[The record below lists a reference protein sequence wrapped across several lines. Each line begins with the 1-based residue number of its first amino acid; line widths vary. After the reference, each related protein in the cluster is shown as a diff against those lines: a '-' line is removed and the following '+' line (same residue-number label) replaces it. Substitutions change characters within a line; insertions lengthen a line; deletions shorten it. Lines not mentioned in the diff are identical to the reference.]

1 MAGVVREGGLTG
13 NEASGL
19 RERKKQATRNALR
32 ETALQLA
39 EEHGLNGLTV
49 EAVCAKVGVSTRT
62 FFNYFPSKE
71 DALVGDGPALPP
83 DDVVDRIFAEHA
95 AEGPLVGAT
104 AVLQHM
110 ADTGT
115 QPDVRHK
122 ALMFER
128 FPSLVPAVLG
138 RFAAFERSLA
148 AAIARNLGDRE
159 RPDFYPDLVAA
170 TAVTA
175 MRVAG
180 KRWTARGQDRPLAEY
195 TAEIFAVFREELA

>member
-1 MAGVVREGGLTG
+1 M
-13 NEASGL
+13 EAPGL
-19 RERKKQATRNALR
+19 RERKKQATRRALR
-32 ETALQLA
+32 DTALRLA
-39 EEHGLNGLTV
+39 EEHGLDGLTV
-49 EAVCAKVGVSTRT
+49 EAVCAEVGVSTRT
-62 FFNYFPSKE
+62 FFNYFRSKE
-71 DALVGDGPALPP
+71 EALVGDGPTLPP

-95 AEGPLVGAT
+95 ERGPLAGAT
-104 AVLQHM
+104 AVLQLM

-128 FPSLVPAVLG
+128 FPTLVPAVLA

-148 AAIARNLGDRE
+148 AAVARNLGDRQL
-159 RPDFYPDLVAA
+159 PDFYPDLVAA

-180 KRWTARGQDRPLAEY
+180 KRWSTYGQDRPLAEY
-195 TAEIFAVFREELA
+195 TAQVFAVFHKELA